1 MTNGCNMQSLN
12 KLLLGTKKQE
22 KDCSGYHYGMRLAL
36 LSTSAEVSRA
46 EVNGMCQ
53 DQEVCR

>member
-1 MTNGCNMQSLN
+1 MQSLK
-12 KLLLGTKKQE
+12 KLLLGTKQE
-22 KDCSGYHYGMRLAL
+22 KDCSSYHYGMRL
-36 LSTSAEVSRA
+36 LSCFPAEMSRA